1 MALNKNALL
10 IGFLISYV
18 ILLTFTFLESY
29 IGSPNIIYYYALSL
43 LGPIV
48 AGYIAN
54 DSFKN
59 GFVHGYITVFFL
71 VLLYPLILLV
81 KDPSGTINEIFDIIV
96 VCVMFAFFLGVLG
109 GALGGLG
116 RYPTRY
122 ENRKKEIENYDK
134 ILSDNPSVKAW
145 NNKGIALSERDRFD
159 EAIKCYDK
167 ALELDPQDTDVW
179 NNKGTALDRME
190 RFDEAIASFD
200 NALKFDHQNELAKN
214 NKAIV
219 LMKISKK

>member
-1 MALNKNALL
+1 MNLNKNALL

-18 ILLTFTFLESY
+18 ILVTITFLESY
-29 IGSPNIIYYYALSL
+29 IGSPNIIFYYALSL
-43 LGPIV
+43 LGPMV
-48 AGYIAN
+48 TGYIAN

-59 GFVHGYITVFFL
+59 GFLHGYITVFFL

-81 KDPSGTINEIFDIIV
+81 KDPSGTINEIFQIIV
-96 VCVMFAFFLGVLG
+96 VLVICAFFLGVLG

-134 ILSDNPSVKAW
+134 ILVDKPSVKAW

-159 EAIKCYDK
+159 EAIECYDK

-200 NALKFDHQNELAKN
+200 NALKFDHQN
-214 NKAIV
+214 V
-219 LMKISKK
+219 LLITAFFIEER